1 MARYYEDVK
10 IIEVIDKLYNSP
22 WAQGLDN
29 EGVLMNYYHDGIKD
43 ALKILKDI
51 LRGECPDG
59 LKIEA
64 ADVTPVKVGTWKK
77 GNDYYFHCSECGS
90 SHTKTE
96 MLHCK
101 FCPDCGARLDAKG
114 DA

>member
-1 MARYYEDVK
+1 MGNYYEDKK

-22 WAQGLDN
+22 WAQGLEN
-29 EGVLMNYYHDGIKD
+29 EGVLMNYYHEGIKD

-64 ADVTPVKVGTWKK
+64 ADVKPAKAGTWKK
-77 GNDYYFHCSECGS
+77 RSDLYYYCGECGS
-90 SHTKTE
+90 RHTKTDV
-96 MLHCK
+96 LHCK
-101 FCPDCGARLDAKG
+101 YCPECGARLNAKG